1 MINVN
6 KEGSSVETHIT
17 NYFRRLDEI
26 IKKVKHE
33 EIVNFIREVQEV
45 RDNHGVLYF
54 AGNGGSAATA
64 SHYVND
70 FMIGTNSGDKPF
82 KAIGLSDNLSLV
94 TCISNDFGYDDV
106 FLRQVKPLLTEN
118 DALICISA
126 SGNSVNLIKAVEYAK
141 SINAITIG
149 ITAFDGG
156 KLRKIVDHSI
166 HVPTEKGEYGPAED
180 VHMILDH
187 LVTGYLMNITSN

>member
-1 MINVN
+1 VN
-6 KEGSSVETHIT
+6 S
-17 NYFRRLDEI
+17 NYEIEADLTEYISHYFSRLRDVI
-26 IKKVKHE
+26 SLVNHD
-33 EIVNFIREVQEV
+33 EIVNFVKVVLEIREK
-45 RDNHGVLYF
+45 GGILYF

-70 FMIGTNSGDKPF
+70 FMIGTKSGDKPF
-82 KAIGLSDNLSLV
+82 KAIGLSDNLALV

-106 FLRQVKPLLTEN
+106 FLRQVECLLTKN

-126 SGNSVNLIKAVEYAK
+126 SGNSVNLIKALEYAK
-141 SINAITIG
+141 SINATTVG

-156 KLRKIVDHSI
+156 KLKEISEHSV

-187 LVTGYLMNITSN
+187 LVTGYLMKMLNS

>member
-1 MINVN
+1 MNTKSKIETELPEYINQYFSGLHDVISKVN
-6 KEGSSVETHIT
+6 H
-17 NYFRRLDEI
+17 NEI
-26 IKKVKHE
+26 INFVKV
-33 EIVNFIREVQEV
+33 VLDTRE
-45 RDNHGVLYF
+45 NNGTLYF

-70 FMIGTNSGDKPF
+70 FMIGTKSKDKPF

-106 FLRQVKPLLTEN
+106 FLRQVEPLLTKN

-126 SGNSVNLIKAVEYAK
+126 SGNSINLIKAVEYAK
-141 SINAITIG
+141 SINATTIG

-156 KLRKIVDHSI
+156 KLKEIADHSI
-166 HVPTEKGEYGPAED
+166 HVPTKKGEYGYAED

-187 LVTGYLMNITSN
+187 LVTGYLVNLSDN